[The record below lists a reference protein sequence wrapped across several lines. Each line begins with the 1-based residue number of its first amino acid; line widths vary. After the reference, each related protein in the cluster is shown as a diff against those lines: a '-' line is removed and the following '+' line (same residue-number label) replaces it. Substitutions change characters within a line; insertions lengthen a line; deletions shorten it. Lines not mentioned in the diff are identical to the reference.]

1 MYTLHCQGS
10 FEKRVKTTLNWMTN
24 ILAVRT
30 NKTYGTQNTNIRK
43 QKKRMNTDELF
54 GKKKLWHSL
63 YKQSQYQTKRTNWE
77 ENYITKKREQK
88 LSHTYVYSKWK

>member
-10 FEKRVKTTLNWMTN
+10 FEKKSKTTLNWMTN

-30 NKTYGTQNTNIRK
+30 NRTNRTQNTNIRK
-43 QKKRMNTDELF
+43 TKKRMNTDELF

-77 ENYITKKREQK
+77 ENYNKKTRTK
-88 LSHTYVYSKWK
+88 LSHTFVYSKGI